1 MSSTKNTIE
10 ITNMDKQSNETF
22 SEIINAFFI
31 DMEFDGMIQWGL
43 LFLLWIVPAILS
55 VNETVKHCEQNIMYI
70 LLSFLPFINIILYFT
85 IKNICKPNY
94 VKNSYVKNSYVKNT
108 PMNQE
113 NSSRNG
119 VGIRSTNVYPSA
131 VYNKNRNRNLNK
143 N

>member
-94 VKNSYVKNSYVKNT
+94 VKNSYVKNT